1 MRKLSVLLI
10 VVASLAAAGATAD
23 RARPAAAASQ
33 TVTITHTGYSPA
45 AVSITVGDTVVFSNK
60 DTVAHTVDFKSTT
73 GMTCTAALPLAIQP
87 AQSASCTF
95 ASAGKFNFS
104 DPASKGNKFHGT
116 VTVGQSPVSSLTVTP
131 GTALFGRKVT
141 LAGKLASQLAGQSV
155 QVLAQQCGAST
166 STTVATV
173 TTTTG
178 GAFSYQPQP
187 LKQTAYSVKSHN
199 ATSSALT
206 VKVLPSIRLAKIAR
220 HRYSVHVF
228 AAESFGGKY
237 ATFQRYRAGL
247 KRWVK
252 VKRVLLRANAS
263 GVAPTVITSTAFRS
277 SIKAGLRVR
286 LVLGQAA
293 VGVCYLPGRSNTI
306 RS

>member
-10 VVASLAAAGATAD
+10 VVASLAAAGAAAD

-33 TVTITHTGYSPA
+33 TVTITHTGYTPS
-45 AVSITVGDTVVFSNK
+45 AVSISVGDTVVFSNK

-73 GMTCTAALPLAIQP
+73 GMNCTAALPLVIQP
-87 AQSASCTF
+87 TQGASCTF
-95 ASAGKFNFS
+95 SSAGKFNFS
-104 DPASKGNKFHGT
+104 DPASKGNKFRGS
-116 VTVGQSPVSSLTVTP
+116 VTVAQSPTSSLTVTP
-131 GTALFGRKVT
+131 KTALFGRKVT
-141 LAGKLASQLAGQSV
+141 LAGTLASLQSGQSV

-166 STTVATV
+166 STIATV

-206 VKVLPSIRLAKIAR
+206 VKVLPRIRLAKIAR

-237 ATFQRYRAGL
+237 ATFQRYRSGL

-252 VKRVLLRANAS
+252 VKLVLLRANAS

-277 SIKAGLRVR
+277 GIKAGLRVR

-293 VGVCYLPGRSNTI
+293 VGSCYLPGRSNTI